1 MARPTGNDGAPVV
14 ALDGVGIHFRVARRS
29 RHGRTPRMIGARR
42 QPFWGIRNIS
52 FEVGH
57 GEVVGLLGPNS
68 AGKTTLLRTIAGIYA
83 PDEGRLFVGG
93 AVAPMLSV
101 IGGLMPRL
109 SGWQN
114 IQLLMALLDLPRD
127 RRDEL
132 SPEIGEFSGL
142 GEFLDAQVRT
152 YSSGMKARLMFSV
165 AAFAESDI
173 LAVDEVL
180 AVGDAEFREKSE
192 GIIRSFVESNKT
204 VLIAS
209 HEVEKLVELCDH
221 MVRLEHGRVVEVGQ
235 PRAVADH
242 YVGDLRSAGIEPS
255 SHSRRGGRTG

>member
-1 MARPTGNDGAPVV
+1 
-14 ALDGVGIHFRVARRS
+14 
-29 RHGRTPRMIGARR
+29 MIGARR
-42 QPFWGIRNIS
+42 KPFWGIRNIS
-52 FEVGH
+52 FEVRH
-57 GEVVGLLGPNS
+57 GEVVGLLGPNG
-68 AGKTTLLRTIAGIYA
+68 AGKTTLLRTIAGIYS

-101 IGGLMPRL
+101 LGGLMPRL

-132 SPEIGEFSGL
+132 SREIGEFSGL

-152 YSSGMKARLMFSV
+152 YSSGMKARLTFSV
-165 AAFAESDI
+165 AAFAEPDI

-180 AVGDAEFREKSE
+180 AVGDSEFRQKSE
-192 GIIRSFVESNKT
+192 GVIRSFVGSDKT

-209 HEVEKLVELCDH
+209 HEVEKLVEICDRV
-221 MVRLEHGRVVEVGQ
+221 VRLEHGRVVEVGE
-235 PRAVADH
+235 PRAVADR
-242 YVGDLRSAGIEPS
+242 YVADLRTAGIEPTS
-255 SHSRRGGRTG
+255 IRRRGGRTG